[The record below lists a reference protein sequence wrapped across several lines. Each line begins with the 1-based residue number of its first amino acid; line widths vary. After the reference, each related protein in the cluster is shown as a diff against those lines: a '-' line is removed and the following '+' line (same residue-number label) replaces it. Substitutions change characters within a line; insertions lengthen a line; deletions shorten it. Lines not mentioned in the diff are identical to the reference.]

1 MMIPKS
7 FSELLL
13 FQDVV
18 FHPVSI
24 TMSERDWFT
33 GVGFA
38 YRCDLSSFFYH
49 STIVTFIKPSVCL
62 LFTLDN

>member
-24 TMSERDWFT
+24 TMSEWDWFT
-33 GVGFA
+33 EELDSPINVICLHFF
-38 YRCDLSSFFYH
+38 LSLYH
-49 STIVTFIKPSVCL
+49 RYFH
-62 LFTLDN
+62 

>member
-1 MMIPKS
+1 MIIIMIPKS

-24 TMSERDWFT
+24 MMSEWDWFT
-33 GVGFA
+33 EGLDSPIDVT
-38 YRCDLSSFFYH
+38 CLHCLSPYH
-49 STIVTFIKPSVCL
+49 RYFH
-62 LFTLDN
+62 